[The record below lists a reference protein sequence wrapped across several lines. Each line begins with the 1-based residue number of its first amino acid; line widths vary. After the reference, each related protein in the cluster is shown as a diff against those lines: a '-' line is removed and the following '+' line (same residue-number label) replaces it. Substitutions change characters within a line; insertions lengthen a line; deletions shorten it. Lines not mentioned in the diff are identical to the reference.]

1 MKIWFQN
8 YRAKEARA
16 GIVSR
21 KSRKNGVVSHEI
33 INQNNA
39 TGLLN
44 VMPQVQSS
52 YTLNNI
58 SNAAGTAPNVGA
70 EYIIPD
76 SNIIEVEQEDEAG
89 IQNSS
94 LSSVS
99 GIQNSSNHSSMID
112 TEIIEL
118 VDDESTNNDPVIQEN
133 SNHNDTNRIA
143 SGSLL
148 DNNPNATGS
157 RLDNNPNTKIIKDLK
172 GTMIS
177 MATIIQKIES
187 SGFASQIGISNISW
201 IMHPNT

>member
-21 KSRKNGVVSHEI
+21 KSRKNGVAAHEI
-33 INQNNA
+33 IAQNNA

-76 SNIIEVEQEDEAG
+76 SNIIEIEQEDEAG

-94 LSSVS
+94 LTSVS

-187 SGFASQIGISNISW
+187 SGFASQIGISSISW

>member
-21 KSRKNGVVSHEI
+21 KSRKNGVAANEI
-33 INQNNA
+33 IDQNNA

-70 EYIIPD
+70 QYIIPD

-94 LSSVS
+94 LTSVS
-99 GIQNSSNHSSMID
+99 GIQNSSNHSSIID

-133 SNHNDTNRIA
+133 SNHNDTNQIA

-148 DNNPNATGS
+148 DNNPNA
-157 RLDNNPNTKIIKDLK
+157 KIIKDLK

-187 SGFASQIGISNISW
+187 SGFASQIGIFLQRFTLNF
-201 IMHPNT
+201 P

>member
-21 KSRKNGVVSHEI
+21 KSRKNGVAAHEI
-33 INQNNA
+33 IDQNNA

-44 VMPQVQSS
+44 VMPQVQTS

-76 SNIIEVEQEDEAG
+76 SNIIEVEQEDEVISGSG

-94 LSSVS
+94 LTSVS

-133 SNHNDTNRIA
+133 SNHNDTNQIA

-148 DNNPNATGS
+148 DNNPNA
-157 RLDNNPNTKIIKDLK
+157 KIIKDLK

-177 MATIIQKIES
+177 MATIIQKIEA
-187 SGFASQIGISNISW
+187 SGFASQIGILSISFG
-201 IMHPNT
+201 

>member
-21 KSRKNGVVSHEI
+21 KSRNNGIAAHEI
-33 INQNNA
+33 IDQNNA

-44 VMPQVQSS
+44 VMPQVQTS

-76 SNIIEVEQEDEAG
+76 SNIIEVEQEDEVISGSG

-94 LSSVS
+94 LTSVS

-133 SNHNDTNRIA
+133 SNHNDTNQIA

-148 DNNPNATGS
+148 DNNPNV
-157 RLDNNPNTKIIKDLK
+157 KIIKDLK

-177 MATIIQKIES
+177 MATIIQKIEA
-187 SGFASQIGISNISW
+187 SGFASQIGILNISFG
-201 IMHPNT
+201 

>member
-21 KSRKNGVVSHEI
+21 KPRKNGVAAHEI
-33 INQNNA
+33 IDQNNA

-76 SNIIEVEQEDEAG
+76 SNIIEVEQEDEVISG
-89 IQNSS
+89 SEIQNSS
-94 LSSVS
+94 LTSVS

-133 SNHNDTNRIA
+133 SNYNDTNRIA

-157 RLDNNPNTKIIKDLK
+157 LLENNPNAKIIKDLK
-172 GTMIS
+172 GTMIN
-177 MATIIQKIES
+177 MATIIQKIEA
-187 SGFASQIGISNISW
+187 SGFASQIGILSISFG
-201 IMHPNT
+201 

>member
-21 KSRKNGVVSHEI
+21 KSRKNGVAANEI
-33 INQNNA
+33 IDQNNA

-177 MATIIQKIES
+177 MATIIQKIEA
-187 SGFASQIGISNISW
+187 SGFASQIGILNISFG
-201 IMHPNT
+201 

>member
-21 KSRKNGVVSHEI
+21 KPGRKNGVAANEI
-33 INQNNA
+33 IDQNNA

-44 VMPQVQSS
+44 VMPQVQTS

-94 LSSVS
+94 LTSVS

-133 SNHNDTNRIA
+133 SNYNDTNRIA

-157 RLDNNPNTKIIKDLK
+157 LLENNPNAKIIKDLK
-172 GTMIS
+172 GTMIN
-177 MATIIQKIES
+177 MATIIQKIEA
-187 SGFASQIGISNISW
+187 SGFASQIGILSISFG
-201 IMHPNT
+201 

>member
-21 KSRKNGVVSHEI
+21 KSRKNGVAAHEI
-33 INQNNA
+33 IDQNNA

-44 VMPQVQSS
+44 VMPQVQTS

-58 SNAAGTAPNVGA
+58 SNGAGTAPNVGA

-94 LSSVS
+94 LTSVS

-133 SNHNDTNRIA
+133 SNYNDTNRIA

-157 RLDNNPNTKIIKDLK
+157 LLENNPNAKIIKDLK
-172 GTMIS
+172 GTMIN
-177 MATIIQKIES
+177 MATIIQKIEA
-187 SGFASQIGISNISW
+187 SGFASQIGILNISFG
-201 IMHPNT
+201 

>member
-21 KSRKNGVVSHEI
+21 KPRKNGVAAHEI
-33 INQNNA
+33 IDQNNA

-44 VMPQVQSS
+44 VMPQVQTS

-76 SNIIEVEQEDEAG
+76 SNIIEVEQEDEVISGSG

-94 LSSVS
+94 LTSVS

-133 SNHNDTNRIA
+133 SNSNDTNRIS

-148 DNNPNATGS
+148 DNNPNA
-157 RLDNNPNTKIIKDLK
+157 KIIKDLK
-172 GTMIS
+172 GTMIN
-177 MATIIQKIES
+177 MATIIQKIEA
-187 SGFASQIGISNISW
+187 SGFASQIGIFLQRFTLNF
-201 IMHPNT
+201 P

>member
-21 KSRKNGVVSHEI
+21 KPRKNGVAAHEI
-33 INQNNA
+33 IDQNNA
-39 TGLLN
+39 TGLLH

-76 SNIIEVEQEDEAG
+76 SNIIEVEQEDEVISGSG

-94 LSSVS
+94 LTSVS

-133 SNHNDTNRIA
+133 SNHNDTNQIA

-148 DNNPNATGS
+148 DNNPNA
-157 RLDNNPNTKIIKDLK
+157 KIIKDLK
-172 GTMIS
+172 GTMIN
-177 MATIIQKIES
+177 MATIIQKIEA
-187 SGFASQIGISNISW
+187 SGFASQIGILSISFG
-201 IMHPNT
+201 

>member
-21 KSRKNGVVSHEI
+21 KSRKNGVAANEI
-33 INQNNA
+33 IDQNNA

-58 SNAAGTAPNVGA
+58 SNGAGTAPNAGT

-76 SNIIEVEQEDEAG
+76 SNIIQVEQEDEAG

-94 LSSVS
+94 LTSVS

-133 SNHNDTNRIA
+133 SNHNDTNQIA

-148 DNNPNATGS
+148 DNNPNA
-157 RLDNNPNTKIIKDLK
+157 KIIKDLK

-187 SGFASQIGISNISW
+187 SGFASQIGISSISW